1 MARSR
6 PLARNLAEYVPARML
21 ASAAR
26 CFSPEQNQQSADVVA
41 KCYAACSRRRT
52 ARATG
57 NIMQSFP
64 NWSRAR
70 AHATAV
76 ASVQHLFRLAVVDA
90 VQMDR
95 YVHPS
100 KWWDYVDIREV
111 GDAIQAVQSGKS
123 AVLITGHMGNWELI
137 GYTLSMLGV
146 PLHALARPLDNP
158 LLNKWLLGIRQAWGM
173 RILTKFGAAPEMQA
187 ILERD
192 EHLGFIADQN
202 AGDRGM
208 FVPFFGRLASAYK
221 SIAVLAITKDVP
233 IVVAAAFRTAPGLHY
248 RVQVHEVIQPSQW
261 KDKADPVYWLTARY
275 TWGLEQLVRSH
286 PDQYLWLHRR
296 WKSRPR
302 HESQGERMPRALVG
316 QIEQLDWLD
325 EPARAAI
332 IDTSNGHAKADANM
346 RDDTCHNA

>member
-6 PLARNLAEYVPARML
+6 SLARNLAEYVPARML
-21 ASAAR
+21 ASAVR
-26 CFSPEQNQQSADVVA
+26 CLSPERNQGSADLVA
-41 KCYAACSRRRT
+41 KCYAACCRRRT
-52 ARATG
+52 ARARD
-57 NIMQSFP
+57 NIMRSFP
-64 NWSRAR
+64 DWSHAE
-70 AHATAV
+70 AQATAV

-95 YVHPS
+95 YIHPAR
-100 KWWDYVDIREV
+100 WWDHVDIRAV
-111 GDAIQAVQSGKS
+111 GPVIEAVQSGRS
-123 AVLITGHMGNWELI
+123 ALLVTGHLGNWELL

-158 LLNKWLLGIRQAWGM
+158 LLNAWLLGIRQAWGM

-187 ILERD
+187 ILDRG

-221 SIAVLAITKDVP
+221 SIAVLAITNRSPV
-233 IVVAAAFRTAPGLHY
+233 VVAAAFRTAPGLHY
-248 RVQVHEVIQPSQW
+248 RVSVHEVIQPEQW
-261 KDKADPVYWLTARY
+261 QDKADPVYWLTARY
-275 TWGLEQLVRSH
+275 TWGLEQLVRSN
-286 PDQYLWLHRR
+286 PNQYLWLHRR

-302 HESQGERMPRALVG
+302 HETQGKPMPRALVR

-325 EPARAAI
+325 APARGAI
-332 IDTSNGHAKADANM
+332 IDTSNGLAQDAAHSLEQSCLNV
-346 RDDTCHNA
+346 